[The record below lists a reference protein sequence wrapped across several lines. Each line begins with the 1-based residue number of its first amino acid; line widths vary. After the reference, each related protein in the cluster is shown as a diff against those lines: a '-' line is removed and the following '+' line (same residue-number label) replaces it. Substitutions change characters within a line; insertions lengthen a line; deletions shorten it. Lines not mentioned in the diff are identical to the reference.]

1 MADETAP
8 ESSAP
13 ATVPPRRW
21 HRHLELTATILLAVA
36 TVMTAWSA
44 FQANKWNAVQTRS
57 YSVASAHRVESSKA
71 STLAGQQRIIDVLL
85 FTDWLQAASDETG
98 GRLPVEYVPD
108 PGTYSTFLYKRFRP
122 EFQPALHAW
131 LAEDPGTNAS
141 APSSPF
147 VMPEYELAATKKATD
162 LEKSAEVASAQARQA
177 TARAGNYVLATVLCA
192 SVLFFCGIGLKLGSP
207 GRRATM
213 IVAAGVLLLT
223 TAVIVARFPVTF

>member
-1 MADETAP
+1 VDDDTSQVTA
-8 ESSAP
+8 AP
-13 ATVPPRRW
+13 TAQEPRAW
-21 HRHLELTATILLAVA
+21 HRHLELTATILLALA

-57 YSVASAHRVESSKA
+57 YSVASAHRVESGKA
-71 STLAGQQRIIDVLL
+71 STLAGQQQIIDVLL
-85 FTDWLQAASDETG
+85 FTDWLQATSEETG
-98 GRLPVEYVPD
+98 GRLPTEYVPD
-108 PGTYSTFLYKRFRP
+108 PGTYSAFLYKRFRP

-147 VMPEYELAATKKATD
+147 VMPEYVLAARQESAD
-162 LEKSAEVASAQARQA
+162 LEKSAEVAGAQARQA

-192 SVLFFCGIGLKLGSP
+192 SVLFFCGIGMKLGSP

-223 TAVIVARFPVTF
+223 TAVIVARYPVTF

>member
-1 MADETAP
+1 VDDDTP
-8 ESSAP
+8 QVSTTAP
-13 ATVPPRRW
+13 ATSPRAW
-21 HRHLELTATILLAVA
+21 HRHLELTATILLALA

-44 FQANKWNAVQTRS
+44 YQANKWNAVQTRS
-57 YSVASAHRVESSKA
+57 YSVASAHRVESGKA

-85 FTDWLQAASDETG
+85 FTDWLQATSDETG
-98 GRLPVEYVPD
+98 GRLPTEYVPD

-131 LAEDPGTNAS
+131 LAQDPGTDAS

-147 VMPEYELAATKKATD
+147 VMPEYELAATKEAVD

-192 SVLFFCGIGLKLGSP
+192 SVLFFCGIGMKLGSP
-207 GRRATM
+207 GRRGTM
-213 IVAAGVLLLT
+213 IVLAGVLLLT
-223 TAVIVARFPVTF
+223 TAVVVARFPVTF